1 MHLACATQRPVLTWY
16 VLYGVR
22 RACAVLTWRAVLL
35 QLGLT
40 VFDDHA
46 RNLDMARTVL
56 HGLSACMDDGELRS
70 LPAHAR
76 EARPDMAAAAR
87 PCGKARAGAVER
99 ERGRSA
105 DLGAR
110 ALRCVR
116 LTHPIPP
123 RAAPLAAPPDLLA
136 VGRKGGLREGG
147 GKCALE
153 RGPAQRARVLERR
166 QPHCPRHPSGLYP
179 LPSLRARYAM
189 SGSHVAYP
197 PVAPYGAAMPC
208 PVKSAICLRVGHCLV
223 LILRI
228 LLPAP
233 LTEALEAD
241 LEAVRLGKTPK
252 GWLQVALST
261 GRNQVIITAISVH
274 FVPGMR
280 FLVIDFGLHRP
291 LHALCDV
298 RH

>member
-1 MHLACATQRPVLTWY
+1 MTTRGTW
-16 VLYGVR
+16 
-22 RACAVLTWRAVLL
+22 TWRARSCTACPRAWTMVSSARFLRTRGKR
-35 QLGLT
+35 GLT
-40 VFDDHA
+40 WLLLLGHA
-46 RNLDMARTVL
+46 
-56 HGLSACMDDGELRS
+56 GKPELEPLKES
-70 LPAHAR
+70 VV
-76 EARPDMAAAAR
+76 AAQISEVSHTAS
-87 PCGKARAGAVER
+87 CVQ
-99 ERGRSA
+99 
-105 DLGAR
+105 AR

-208 PVKSAICLRVGHCLV
+208 PV
-223 LILRI
+223 
-228 LLPAP
+228 
-233 LTEALEAD
+233 LT
-241 LEAVRLGKTPK
+241 
-252 GWLQVALST
+252 
-261 GRNQVIITAISVH
+261 
-274 FVPGMR
+274 
-280 FLVIDFGLHRP
+280 
-291 LHALCDV
+291 
-298 RH
+298 